1 VWYQSVVKS
10 LNPLPPETIYV
21 FMDVTYLYM
30 KLICNYMSNI
40 EKHILTLP
48 SINQCFCLFSLRMP
62 TWSGTNPNEDEL
74 LNAHHTISESKI
86 TFRYTTTLFSDGIM
100 STYIYRKHTDKYQ
113 HLFHTWSCPH
123 I

>member
-1 VWYQSVVKS
+1 MF
-10 LNPLPPETIYV
+10 LFIFTE
-21 FMDVTYLYM
+21 DAYM
-30 KLICNYMSNI
+30 KRDQSEN
-40 EKHILTLP
+40 
-48 SINQCFCLFSLRMP
+48 
-62 TWSGTNPNEDEL
+62 EL